1 MKMNIWPGLLIAV
14 KSILM
19 LEVDRRYSQY
29 QAMMNDD
36 KEALMD
42 EAEILIVE
50 DEAPI
55 ARLIALHLHAAGYTT
70 YLCENGDTALAALRD
85 SDWKLVVLDRMLP
98 GTSGMKILR
107 WIKKSSSHAHI
118 PVLMVTA
125 LGMSSERVQGLNEGA
140 DDYLPKP
147 FEPDELV
154 ARANALLRRARV
166 VETGSPDVA
175 GIELDPDVH
184 VVFEGENRVELRP
197 LEYKLLKVLMDKP
210 GKTRDREYLLDHVWG
225 RNVFV
230 EARTVDVTVKRLR
243 KALKTIG
250 RGDCIE
256 TVRSMGYRFVSPK
269 E

>member
-1 MKMNIWPGLLIAV
+1 
-14 KSILM
+14 M
-19 LEVDRRYSQY
+19 LEVNRRYSQY
-29 QAMMNDD
+29 QALMKGD
-36 KEALMD
+36 KESQMD
-42 EAEILIVE
+42 NADILIIE

-55 ARLIALHLHAAGYTT
+55 ARLIALHLHAAGYST
-70 YLCENGDTALAALRD
+70 YICEDGDAALAALRD
-85 SDWKLVVLDRMLP
+85 SDWKLLVLDRMLP

-107 WIKKSSSHAHI
+107 WVKSSSAHVHI

-125 LGMSSERVQGLNEGA
+125 LGMSSERVQGLNDGA

-154 ARANALLRRARV
+154 ARANALLRRSRV
-166 VETGSPDVA
+166 VETGTTDFSC
-175 GIELDPDVH
+175 IELDPDVP
-184 VVFEGENRVELRP
+184 VVFEGDKRVELRP
-197 LEYKLLKVLMDKP
+197 LEYKLLKILMHKP

-225 RNVFV
+225 RDVFV

-243 KALKTIG
+243 KAMKELG
-250 RGDCIE
+250 RESCIE